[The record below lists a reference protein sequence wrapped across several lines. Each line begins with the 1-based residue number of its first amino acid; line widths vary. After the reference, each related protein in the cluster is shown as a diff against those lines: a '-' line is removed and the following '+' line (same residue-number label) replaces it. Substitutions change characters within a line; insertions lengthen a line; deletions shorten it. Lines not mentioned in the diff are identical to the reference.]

1 MEFNKHWKEYANS
14 EYIGAYSFLTEEN
27 GTVKATPQTYTIISV
42 TQEDVVGDGGK
53 VASKT
58 VAYLTGTSKKMI
70 VNAGNSKRMINI
82 FGDLCMFP
90 KNWVGKTITVNAV
103 KVLERREWVYRMH
116 ITGKVEAKP
125 KAKREELT
133 PTHKRWDE
141 AKKVLANGKT
151 TIASIKKS
159 FDLSKENEALLTAK
173 DQKNG

>member
-1 MEFNKHWKEYANS
+1 MEFNKHWKEYTNS

-103 KVLERREWVYRMH
+103 KVLERRDWVWRMQ
-116 ITGKVEAKP
+116 ITGKLEAKP
-125 KAKREELT
+125 QKDEMK
-133 PTHKRWDE
+133 PGHKRWEE
-141 AKKVLANGKT
+141 AKGQAKQGKLT
-151 TIASIKKS
+151 ASQIRKS
-159 FDLSKENEALLTAK
+159 FILSPANEKLLWPSK
-173 DQKNG
+173 